1 MVVDDVEGMI
11 AGLAGA
17 GYVVAVRWGPPF
29 AVLSGP
35 GPDLWVS
42 GPETSAAQ
50 SSAQLPEDLRAGAAV
65 RPVLQVDDLDLMVE
79 SLVEA
84 GWVLAT
90 EEVAGPGGR
99 QQLVRRGPVVLEVFC
114 AG

>member
-1 MVVDDVEGMI
+1 
-11 AGLAGA
+11 
-17 GYVVAVRWGPPF
+17 
-29 AVLSGP
+29 
-35 GPDLWVS
+35 
-42 GPETSAAQ
+42 
-50 SSAQLPEDLRAGAAV
+50 V